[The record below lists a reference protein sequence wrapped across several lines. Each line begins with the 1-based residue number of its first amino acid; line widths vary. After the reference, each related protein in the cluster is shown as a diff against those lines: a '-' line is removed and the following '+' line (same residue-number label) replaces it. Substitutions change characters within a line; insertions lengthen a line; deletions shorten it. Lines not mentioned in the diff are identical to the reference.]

1 MLRNIFLNIFICLSL
16 LTIGCRSVL
25 VHSEIGIDGS
35 QQIPSSAK
43 VKAANPV
50 SYGFDLVREGASTST
65 YVTKGL
71 CNGLPRVQQVKT
83 APGFCLGLVDNGEGL
98 IKPRYALQIA
108 ADKLLVTDMGGW
120 KPNNGQVYLLQKQG
134 SQWKRTSLLNSKNL
148 TGDKNCI
155 LDRTHQLVRGPENLI
170 YITSVRCVAVLDTKQ
185 IVKLDTKQI
194 VQPNPQ
200 TKDAVSS
207 LRILIN
213 NLPSDGLHAV
223 KAVVFDGQGNLLMN
237 VGSITDNC
245 ELETTEKCQ
254 ELFGADASGLQGDSP
269 AGLQGRALI
278 RKYKRLTALNEFPQY
293 DPNFSIFSRGQRNSL
308 ALHWDE
314 KNQTLW
320 TGENSRDYIER
331 KDTKLNGQEK
341 PSDEFNIIREG
352 SDLDWPYCY
361 DSGLVSPEFPHA
373 NCKQYQQ
380 PHLLFPAHAA
390 PLGFLYYTGKLF
402 PPWYQNRL
410 LVSFHGYAPY
420 GHRIVTYKR
429 NDQSLPVGDPLSVVY
444 GWDTQGNQKTGS
456 PVGIT
461 QGLDGSVFITEDNSQ
476 KILQLYYNAQEGN
489 GQPVAELKLGTA
501 QVDNTKIAA
510 GFLKAEE
517 QRKEVFQKKM
527 QNPDKAPLFSQI
539 QSRLIDKH
547 CVQCHGGMSYPGV
560 QLLKY
565 DDVGNYKKIK
575 DQLWVRLNGQ
585 GVAQMPVGGLP
596 PAEKDLLLQLVQKWM
611 QAGEPEPK

>member
-1 MLRNIFLNIFICLSL
+1 MKKNAFLLLGVSL
-16 LTIGCRSVL
+16 LLLGIGCQSTSI
-25 VHSEIGIDGS
+25 HSEINLTA
-35 QQIPSSAK
+35 QNSSLQK
-43 VKAANPV
+43 IKAANPV

-65 YVTKGL
+65 YVTKSL
-71 CNGLPRVQQVKT
+71 CNGLPRLQLKT
-83 APGFCLGLVDNGEGL
+83 PPGFCLGLVDNGEGL
-98 IKPRYALQIA
+98 IKPRYTLQIA
-108 ADKLLVTDMGGW
+108 PDKLLVTDMGGW

-134 SQWKRTSLLNSKNL
+134 SQWKRSSLLNSKNL
-148 TGDKNCI
+148 TGEKSCL
-155 LDRTHQLVRGPENLI
+155 LDRTHQLIRGPENLI
-170 YITSVRCVAVLDTKQ
+170 YITSVRCVAVL
-185 IVKLDTKQI
+185 
-194 VQPNPQ
+194 NPQ
-200 TKDAVSS
+200 AKDMAQS
-207 LRILIN
+207 LQILIRD
-213 NLPSDGLHAV
+213 LPSDGLHAV
-223 KAVVFDGQGNLLMN
+223 KAVAFDGQGSMLMN

-245 ELETTEKCQ
+245 ELEATDKCQ
-254 ELFGADASGLQGDSP
+254 ELFGHEAS
-269 AGLQGRALI
+269 GLQGRALI
-278 RKYKRLTALNEFPQY
+278 RKYKRLTAPTEFPKY
-293 DPNFSIFSRGQRNSL
+293 DQNFGIFSRGQRNSL

-341 PSDEFNIIREG
+341 PSDELNIIREG

-361 DSGLVSPEFPHA
+361 DSGLVSPEFPQA

-380 PHLLFPAHAA
+380 PHLLFPAHVA
-390 PLGFLYYTGKLF
+390 PLSFLYYTGKLF
-402 PPWYQNRL
+402 PAWYQNRL

-429 NDQSLPVGDPLSVVY
+429 DDQALPVGEPLSVVY
-444 GWDTQGNQKTGS
+444 GWDTNGNQKTGS

-476 KILQLYYNAQEGN
+476 KILQLYYNVKEGD

-501 QVDNTKIAA
+501 QVDNTKLAA

-539 QSRLIDKH
+539 QSKLIDQH

-575 DQLWVRLNGQ
+575 DQLWLRLNGQ

-596 PAEKDLLLQLVQKWM
+596 VNQKDSLLQLVQKWM
-611 QAGEPEPK
+611 NAGQPEPK